1 MRRRTLL
8 RRAPYVAAALLI
20 ALAGA
25 YVALRDSSMVSIDRV
40 EVRGA
45 SGPDAPKI
53 EVALREAAQQM
64 TTLNVDAD
72 ELRETVDRFPTV
84 TGVEVDRGFPHE
96 VTLTVLE
103 RRPVAVIETGG
114 RKVPLTADGRLL
126 QGATP
131 PENVPALALTDRA
144 PGSRIDD
151 ARGRRLVA
159 LAAAA
164 PAALRG
170 RAVRA
175 SLTDKGLTMTMDRGP
190 DLFFGGPEDL
200 QGKWKAVARVLA
212 DPSAEGATYI
222 DARVP
227 ERVAAGGLAPLVT
240 EQDEAQAEDPAQP
253 EVPATEAPSTSTGA

>member
-1 MRRRTLL
+1 MRSRRLL
-8 RRAPYVAAALLI
+8 RRAPYLAAAVLL

-25 YVALRDSSMVSIDRV
+25 YVGLRDSAMVGIEKV
-40 EVRGA
+40 VVRGA

-53 EVALREAAQQM
+53 ESALRQAAQDM

-72 ELRETVDRFPTV
+72 ELRERVDAYPTV

-103 RRPVAVIETGG
+103 RRPVAVIEAGG
-114 RKVPLTADGRLL
+114 RKVPLAADGRLL

-131 PENVPALALTDRA
+131 PEDVPALALNDRA
-144 PGSRIDD
+144 PGSRVDD

-164 PAALRG
+164 PDALRR

-175 SLTDKGLTMTMDRGP
+175 SVTDKGLTMTLDRGP

-200 QGKWKAVARVLA
+200 QSKWKAVARVLA
-212 DPSAEGATYI
+212 DPSAEGATYV

-227 ERVAAGGLAPLVT
+227 ERVAAGGLAPLAT
-240 EQDEAQAEDPAQP
+240 EDDEE
-253 EVPATEAPSTSTGA
+253 PATPETPATDAPSTSTGA

>member
-1 MRRRTLL
+1 MRRRKLL

-25 YVALRDSSMVSIDRV
+25 YVALRDSSMVGV
-40 EVRGA
+40 EKVTVRGA

-53 EVALREAAQQM
+53 EATLRQAAQEM
-64 TTLNVDAD
+64 TTLNVDAG
-72 ELRETVDRFPTV
+72 ELRETVDAYPTV

-96 VTLTVLE
+96 VTITVLE
-103 RRPVAVIETGG
+103 RTPVAVIDAGG
-114 RKVPLTADGRLL
+114 RTVPLSADGRLL

-131 PENVPALALTDRA
+131 PEDVPALALNDRA

-164 PAALRG
+164 PAALRR

-175 SLTDKGLTMTMDRGP
+175 SVTDKGLTMTMDRGP
-190 DLFFGGPEDL
+190 DLFFGGAEDL

-227 ERVAAGGLAPLVT
+227 ERVAAGGLAPLAT
-240 EQDEAQAEDPAQP
+240 EAEGEQTTP
-253 EVPATEAPSTSTGA
+253 ELPATEAPSTSTGA